1 LVYCLETVCEQEKPV
16 EIELKNISVMKC
28 PTCHGDCILP
38 SDKVLDEIFG
48 KYMACS
54 ACPPDAGYNKSA
66 PISEKFNSN
75 SGKCSKCGKRHLDFV
90 IGNVLTIL
98 KKKGLFPN
106 DATLKDV
113 GTPLIAF
120 SFKLPYPP
128 RLDTKSLVLIM
139 DSVTQDIADEIIIQV
154 PEVKGVVKRI
164 GNQSQSIGI
173 LDTTSSPHTY
183 ELLAGCDMRCDI
195 VSSSFGELCVYK
207 NQSKIHIEFNN
218 TKIAKIEELFFKG
231 ELENATIVDGLCGPG
246 TLGMLCI
253 LAGARKV
260 IFNDAWLPALENTIL
275 NLKANSSLLGI
286 KVDFE
291 KADHHNLIGDEPVL
305 LASAKG
311 TAQVLVYHS
320 DIRKLDMA
328 VKDSDICLIDA
339 FPAVDPSNFMV
350 ACKDFSKKTI
360 II

>member
-1 LVYCLETVCEQEKPV
+1 
-16 EIELKNISVMKC
+16 MKC
-28 PTCHGDCILP
+28 PTCNADCILP
-38 SDKVLDEIFG
+38 EENVLDEIFG
-48 KYMACS
+48 KYLACM
-54 ACPPDAGYNKSA
+54 ACPPDPKFLKSTA
-66 PISEKFNSN
+66 ILERLNSH

-98 KKKGLFPN
+98 KEKGQFPQ
-106 DATLKDV
+106 DAALREV

-120 SFKLPYPP
+120 GFKVPYPP
-128 RLDTKSLVLIM
+128 RLGNKSLVLVM
-139 DSVTQDIADEIIIQV
+139 DSVTQEIADEIMNHV

-164 GNQSQSIGI
+164 GDQSQSIGI
-173 LDTTSSPHTY
+173 LDTTNLPHTY
-183 ELLAGCDMRCDI
+183 ELLAGCDMRCDV
-195 VSSSFGELCVYK
+195 VSSLFGELCVYK

-218 TKIAKIEELFFKG
+218 TKIVKIEELFLRG

-275 NLKANSSLLGI
+275 NLKVNSSLLGI
-286 KVDFE
+286 KINFE
-291 KADHHNLIGDEPVL
+291 KVDHHKLIGDEPVL

-311 TAQVLVYHS
+311 TAQVLVYHG
-320 DIRKLDMA
+320 DIRKLGA
-328 VKDSDICLIDA
+328 VVKESDICLIDA
-339 FPAVDPSNFMV
+339 FPAMDPSNFV
-350 ACKDFSKKTI
+350 AACKDFSKKTI